1 MPGLDGN
8 MEHISAAEIGQNRLQ
23 QFGQEWGIEIY
34 LPPDPLMRP
43 ETPPSYQTESD
54 HALAEELLKRQ
65 RMSESHGSHGKVG
78 LSRAFTTKKKH
89 WEYKEIYNALT
100 THVINKGAPGVAQAL
115 ITKLNLVGGNVN
127 LAQKSRT
134 SLLTRRKSLD
144 LAERSQVLQR
154 AVENGQREMV
164 EVLLPFA
171 DALSLDTALP
181 IAFQNQDTSLAML
194 LVSYGA
200 SVASTEECQDAF
212 RRVCAQGGN
221 ADLVSM
227 VLVSDG
233 QPAHE
238 CVSQCMVDAARAGCL
253 STVVALSQST
263 ADGNHDGAAALKTAI
278 GLGRRDIT
286 LAILL
291 GHKPP
296 GEPGLSD
303 AFEQLMHHQNINA
316 NEKTT
321 LAEVLLCAGA
331 GGDAV
336 ARALAHASAID
347 YLDMVHLLVQYDAS
361 VEYDNAVALKKA
373 ISKGKMDLA
382 EILLNGTAP
391 LNPTLASECV
401 AAMPKKMR
409 FEDRQKLL
417 DLLLRKGA
425 SGEALDEAL
434 VDAAEAGDAESA
446 KLLVTAQFPGKVVG
460 DRSLKKGPRSMVFE
474 RHEVASADHK
484 GALALQLAVKHSNV
498 PIVKV
503 ILANRPPTNEA
514 MAQVFP
520 SVRNLPRLERYQ
532 MTEAFLAAGVS
543 GPSVHSA
550 LQNVVDELPPH
561 RDDRLVALLLRS
573 NADVNFN
580 EGAAITA
587 AISQKDMSLFTR
599 LMRSNP
605 TPTTAA
611 KALPLSLVVN
621 NPDKRLRMVSQL
633 LAAGG
638 GQDGTQASAAV
649 NKLLQVKPIDKALL
663 KVLLEQG
670 NVDIN
675 TNGGMGV
682 IYAMQDSDAEV
693 LQLIL
698 DLGAPNAKTVEQAMQ
713 HISSFP
719 SGATKA
725 EKLGALLRKAQ
736 SPEVINKLLVE
747 EVHAIAKIP
756 LEERTMS
763 VARTL
768 LANGADINAFN
779 GEALCRAVASADTP
793 VVDLLFR
800 ACPSPHTLSFAMP
813 HALRIKDP
821 MDRLTFAQRILE
833 GGIPP
838 VEVNRALVFAV
849 NTYPD
854 DIPLINALLAYADTN
869 DGTALIEAIKAE
881 SQDVVELIL
890 GKKKFSSEV
899 LNHSFTQAAKGK
911 NRRQRS
917 ISCGSL
923 LKAGASGEA
932 VSDALLAAAT
942 DGDLELGTII
952 VQNGGSIDHKDG
964 QAIVEACRSGAAG
977 VLGMLL
983 SGEGTVAQPVLQKS
997 FQAAT
1002 EISDLEKRA
1011 DIFKLLLQ
1019 QGVTGEVVD
1028 AQLISAERYG
1038 DAGTGLLRLL
1048 LAYGASPDYQN
1059 GEAVAMAIKSA
1070 FLANLEMLLGIVEV
1084 GGKQKKPSSATL
1096 VRAID
1101 SCWDLSRDTRYT
1113 VMTWI
1118 FQAGKP
1124 VPSTLHSAL
1133 GRVVNEEDPEERLIQ
1148 LLIAN
1153 RANPAANGCQT
1164 LIDGTRT
1171 LPPSI
1176 FTHLLESKV
1185 TREDASETFKQAF
1198 ALENVESWLSDT
1210 GLEIARLLLGKGAF
1224 GDGVSSAFAAILSKY
1239 AEDPG
1244 NLTQSFMELLLA
1256 HNANVNSNQ
1265 GEALQIAAS
1274 QGKPDLVR
1282 RLLQQN
1288 PNAESLTLAIRRIF
1302 DSEATVDEICE
1313 LIQLLTGHSEGEN
1326 RADVMFTYPDSEPVV
1341 VRALSRFPRS
1351 TAVLQALLDA
1361 GYYHDQMISY
1371 QVMPEVEENEQV
1383 TLLAWAL
1390 LQPQKKISS
1399 AVITLLIDRG
1409 AKVNFETR
1417 ITRITPLMLAID
1429 ARRQDIVKALLL
1441 GGAEVDITDA
1451 TGRSPLSTAS
1461 AIGGDLAI
1469 TMMSNL
1475 LAAGAS
1481 RNDGSLHN
1489 AARELNV
1496 QAMQILVEYRHEPD
1510 FPSPQHGGR
1519 SALGELCLHAADVGP
1534 ITAIKE
1540 KAMERAINLL
1550 LQDSD
1555 ITVQTDGKS
1564 VLLLALESVDP
1575 LTTAK
1580 VLLRADMWKYIN
1592 KPFNQYTDGTF
1603 TYSPTQYVSR
1613 VMPQTDVTPQLLTL
1627 LKANRGTD
1635 VYYANSGPQPEGA
1648 VGMPEIV
1655 LSAEQERKARLER
1668 AARES
1673 EDHAASIARQK
1684 ELAAVQAQI
1693 WAAQAELED
1702 VRKQR
1707 AHNEELSAIQERAH
1721 VEEQLFA
1728 KAMAQQ
1734 RARQTEEVMHQQALT
1749 DANVRRARDVG
1760 NTELALEN
1768 QRQSRML
1775 EWERDLG
1782 NERVGNANQLS
1793 SIRLREREEM
1803 DRFDKSADGRFRDR
1817 IREQKKLVD
1826 SQNSLATNLG
1836 GQGQAAR
1843 RQQIGYVS
1851 GELD

>member
-1 MPGLDGN
+1 
-8 MEHISAAEIGQNRLQ
+8 MEHATAAEIGQTRLQ
-23 QFGQEWGIEIY
+23 ELGQEWGIESY
-34 LPPDPLMRP
+34 LPPDPVLRP

-54 HALAEELLKRQ
+54 ESLAEELLRRQ
-65 RMSESHGSHGKVG
+65 RLSDSHSHHGKVG
-78 LSRAFTTKKKH
+78 LTRAFTTKKKN

-100 THVINKGAPGVAQAL
+100 THVTNKGSPGVAQAL
-115 ITKLNLVGGNVN
+115 IAKLNLVGGNVN

-181 IAFQNQDTSLAML
+181 ITFQNQDTSLAML

-200 SVASTEECQDAF
+200 SVASSEDCQEAF
-212 RRVCAQGGN
+212 RRICAQGEN
-221 ADLVSM
+221 AYLVSM

-233 QPAHE
+233 RPSPE

-263 ADGNHDGAAALKTAI
+263 ADGNHDGAAALKAAV
-278 GLGRRDIT
+278 GLGRRDIAI
-286 LAILL
+286 AILL
-291 GHKPP
+291 GYKPP
-296 GEPGLSD
+296 DQLGLSE
-303 AFEQLMHHQNINA
+303 AFEQVMHHQNINA
-316 NEKTT
+316 NEKTM
-321 LAEVLLCAGA
+321 LAEALLCAGA
-331 GGDAV
+331 GGDSV
-336 ARALAHASAID
+336 ARALIHASATD
-347 YLDMVHLLVQYDAS
+347 YLDMVHLLVSYGAS
-361 VEYDNAVALKKA
+361 IEYENAVAVRKA

-382 EILLNGTAP
+382 EILLSGSAP
-391 LNPTLASECV
+391 LNSIQASECV
-401 AAMPKKMR
+401 EAMPKKMR
-409 FEDRQKLL
+409 FEDRQMLL
-417 DLLLRKGA
+417 NLLLRKGA
-425 SGEALDEAL
+425 CGTSLDEAL
-434 VDAAEAGDAESA
+434 IDAAEAGDVESA
-446 KLLVTAQFPGKVVG
+446 KLLVTSQFPGKVVG

-484 GALALQLAVKHSNV
+484 GALALQLAVKQRNV
-498 PIVKV
+498 PIMKL
-503 ILANRPPTNEA
+503 ILANRPPANDA

-599 LMRSNP
+599 LMKSHP
-605 TPTTAA
+605 TPKTAA
-611 KALPLSLVVN
+611 KALPLAMTVN
-621 NPDKRLRMVSQL
+621 NLEKRLHMASML
-633 LAAGG
+633 IAAGA
-638 GQDGTQASAAV
+638 GQDSSGVFAAV
-649 NKLLQVKPIDKALL
+649 DKLLQTRPVDKDLL
-663 KVLLEQG
+663 KVLLQQG
-670 NVDIN
+670 NVDMN
-675 TNGGMGV
+675 TNNGMGV
-682 IYAMQDSDAEV
+682 IYAMQDPDPETLEIV
-693 LQLIL
+693 LN
-698 DLGAPNAKTVEQAMQ
+698 LGQPNAKTVEQAM
-713 HISSFP
+713 HHLSSFA
-719 SGATKA
+719 SDAVKA
-725 EKLGALLRKAQ
+725 EKLASLIRKAQ
-736 SPEVINKLLVE
+736 SPEVISNLLIE
-747 EVHAIAKIP
+747 EVQNTLKTP
-756 LEERTMS
+756 LEQRTMS

-768 LANGADINAFN
+768 LANGADVNACN
-779 GEALCRAVASADTP
+779 GEAMCRAVASANTP
-793 VVDLLFR
+793 MVDLLFR
-800 ACPSPHTLSFAMP
+800 ACPNPHTLSFAMP

-838 VEVNRALVFAV
+838 AEVNRALVFAV

-854 DIPLINALLAYADTN
+854 DIPLINALLSHADTK
-869 DGTALIEAIKAE
+869 DGAALIEAIKGE
-881 SQDVVELIL
+881 SQDVVELI
-890 GKKKFSSEV
+890 
-899 LNHSFTQAAKGK
+899 GK

-923 LKAGASGEA
+923 LKAGASGEV

-964 QAIVEACRSGAAG
+964 QAVVEACRSGATD

-983 SGEGTVAQPVLQKS
+983 SGDGKIAQPVLRKG

-1002 EISDLEKRA
+1002 EISGLERRA
-1011 DIFKLLLQ
+1011 EVFKLLLQ

-1028 AQLISAERYG
+1028 AELISAERFG
-1038 DAGTGLLRLL
+1038 DAGTDLLKLL
-1048 LAYGASPDYQN
+1048 LAYGASPDYKN
-1059 GEAVAMAIKSA
+1059 GEAVAMATKTA
-1070 FLANLEMLLGIVEV
+1070 FLSNLEMLLGIVEV
-1084 GGKQKKPSSATL
+1084 GGRQKKPSSATL

-1101 SCWDLSRDTRYT
+1101 SCWSLSRDTRYT
-1113 VMTWI
+1113 VMEWI

-1124 VPSTLHSAL
+1124 APNTLHNAL
-1133 GRVVNEEDPEERLIQ
+1133 CRVINEEDPEERLIQ

-1153 RANPAANGCQT
+1153 RANPAANGCQS
-1164 LIDGTRT
+1164 LIDATRA
-1171 LPPSI
+1171 LPPAM
-1176 FTHLLESKV
+1176 FAHLLESKV
-1185 TREDASETFKQAF
+1185 SREDASEVFRQAF
-1198 ALENVESWLSDT
+1198 AIENVESWLSDT

-1239 AEDPG
+1239 AQDPG
-1244 NLTQSFMELLLA
+1244 NLTQSFLELLLA
-1256 HNANVNSNQ
+1256 HDADINFNQ
-1265 GEALQIAAS
+1265 GEALQIATS

-1282 RLLQQN
+1282 TLLQQN
-1288 PNAESLTLAIRRIF
+1288 PNSESLTLAFRRIF
-1302 DSEATVDEICE
+1302 DAEASEEEICE
-1313 LIQLLTGHSEGEN
+1313 LIQLLTEHGDGEN
-1326 RADVMFTYPDSEPVV
+1326 RVDVMFTYPDSEPVM
-1341 VRALSRFPRS
+1341 VRALTRFPRS
-1351 TAVLQALLDA
+1351 TAILQALLDA
-1361 GYYHDQMISY
+1361 GYYHDQMISHR
-1371 QVMPEVEENEQV
+1371 VMDEVKEHEQV
-1383 TLLAWAL
+1383 TLLVWAL

-1399 AVITLLIDRG
+1399 AVITMLIDRG

-1417 ITRITPLMLAID
+1417 ITRTTPLMLAID

-1441 GGAEVDITDA
+1441 AGAEVDITDS

-1489 AARELNV
+1489 AARELNL

-1519 SALGELCLHAADVGP
+1519 SALGELCLHAADAGE

-1540 KAMERAINLL
+1540 KAMERAINFLL
-1550 LQDSD
+1550 RDSD
-1555 ITVQTDGKS
+1555 ITVQSDGKS
-1564 VLLLALESVDP
+1564 
-1575 LTTAK
+1575 
-1580 VLLRADMWKYIN
+1580 VLLRADMWKHIN
-1592 KPFNQYTDGTF
+1592 KPFNQYTDGAF

-1613 VMPQTDVTPQLLTL
+1613 VLPQTEATPQLLAL

-1635 VYYANSGPQPEGA
+1635 VYYANAGPQPEGA
-1648 VGMPEIV
+1648 IGMPESV

-1673 EDHAASIARQK
+1673 EDHAALIARQK
-1684 ELAAVQAQI
+1684 ELATVQAQI

-1702 VRKQR
+1702 TRKKR
-1707 AHNEELSAIQERAH
+1707 AHHEDLSAIQERAY

-1734 RARQTEEVMHQQALT
+1734 RARQTEEVMHQKALT

-1803 DRFDKSADGRFRDR
+1803 DQFDKSADGRFRER
-1817 IREQKKLVD
+1817 VREQKKLVD
-1826 SQNSLATNLG
+1826 SQNNLATNLG
-1836 GQGQAAR
+1836 NQGQGQATR

>member
-1 MPGLDGN
+1 
-8 MEHISAAEIGQNRLQ
+8 MEHTSAAENGQSRLQ
-23 QFGQEWGIEIY
+23 ELGQEWGIDAY

-54 HALAEELLKRQ
+54 DSLAEELLRRQ
-65 RMSESHGSHGKVG
+65 RMSDSQSSHGKG
-78 LSRAFTTKKKH
+78 LSRAFTTKKKN
-89 WEYKEIYNALT
+89 WEYKEIYNALS
-100 THVINKGAPGVAQAL
+100 THVTNRGAPGVAQAL
-115 ITKLNLVGGNVN
+115 IAKLNLVGGNVN

-181 IAFQNQDTSLAML
+181 VALRNQDTSLAML

-200 SVASTEECQDAF
+200 SVASTEDCQEAF
-212 RRVCAQGGN
+212 RRICAQGGN

-233 QPAHE
+233 RSSQE

-263 ADGNHDGAAALKTAI
+263 ADGNHDGAAALKAAI
-278 GLGRRDIT
+278 GLGRRDIA

-291 GHKPP
+291 GDKPP
-296 GEPGLSD
+296 DQQGLSD

-316 NEKTT
+316 NEKTM
-321 LAEVLLCAGA
+321 LAEALLCAGA
-331 GGDAV
+331 GGDSV
-336 ARALAHASAID
+336 ARALIHASATD
-347 YLDMVHLLVQYDAS
+347 YLDMVHLLVYYGAS
-361 VEYDNAVALKKA
+361 IEYENAVALRRA
-373 ISKGKMDLA
+373 ISKSKMDLA
-382 EILLNGTAP
+382 EILLNGSSP
-391 LNPTLASECV
+391 LNSIQASECV
-401 AAMPKKMR
+401 EAMPKKMR
-409 FEDRQKLL
+409 FEDRQMLL
-417 DLLLRKGA
+417 KLLLRKGA

-434 VDAAEAGDAESA
+434 VDAAEAGDVESA
-446 KLLVTAQFPGKVVG
+446 KLLVTPQFPGKVVG
-460 DRSLKKGPRSMVFE
+460 DRDLKRGPRSMIFE
-474 RHEVASADHK
+474 RHEVASAEHK
-484 GALALQLAVKHSNV
+484 GALALQLAVKQCNV
-498 PIVKV
+498 PIMKL
-503 ILANRPPTNEA
+503 ILANRPPTNDA
-514 MAQVFP
+514 MAQIFP
-520 SVRNLPRLERYQ
+520 SVRNLPRLERFQ
-532 MTEAFLAAGVS
+532 MTEAFLAAGLS

-599 LMRSNP
+599 LMKSNP
-605 TPTTAA
+605 TPKTAA
-611 KALPLSLVVN
+611 KALPKAIMVN
-621 NPDKRLRMVSQL
+621 KPEKRLHMVSML
-633 LAAGG
+633 IAAGA
-638 GQDGTQASAAV
+638 GQDGSRVFAAV
-649 NKLLQVKPIDKALL
+649 DKLLQTKPVDKDLL
-663 KVLLEQG
+663 KILLQQG
-670 NVDIN
+670 NVDMN
-675 TNGGMGV
+675 TNNGMGV
-682 IYAMQDSDAEV
+682 IYAMQDPDPETLEIV
-693 LQLIL
+693 L
-698 DLGAPNAKTVEQAMQ
+698 DLGNPNAKTVEQAMQ
-713 HISSFP
+713 HLSSF
-719 SGATKA
+719 SSDAVKA
-725 EKLGALLRKAQ
+725 EKLGALIRKAQ
-736 SPEVINKLLVE
+736 SPEVISKLLVD
-747 EVHAIAKIP
+747 EVQNTLKTP
-756 LEERTMS
+756 LEKRTMS

-768 LANGADINAFN
+768 LANGADINAYN

-793 VVDLLFR
+793 MVDLLFR
-800 ACPSPHTLSFAMP
+800 ACPNPHTLSFAMP
-813 HALRIKDP
+813 HALRIKDL

-854 DIPLINALLAYADTN
+854 DIPLINALLSYADTK
-869 DGTALIEAIKAE
+869 DGLALIEAIKGE
-881 SQDVVELIL
+881 SQDVVELML
-890 GKKKFSSEV
+890 GKKKFTPEV
-899 LNHSFTQAAKGK
+899 LNHGFAQATRGK

-917 ISCGSL
+917 ISCNSL
-923 LKAGASGEA
+923 LKAGASGEV

-952 VQNGGSIDHKDG
+952 VQNGGSIEHKDG
-964 QAIVEACRSGAAG
+964 QAVVEACRSGAAG
-977 VLGMLL
+977 VLSMLL
-983 SGEGTVAQPVLQKS
+983 SGNGDIAQPVLRKG

-1002 EISDLEKRA
+1002 EISDLERRA
-1011 DIFKLLLQ
+1011 EIFKLLLQ

-1028 AQLISAERYG
+1028 AELISAERFG
-1038 DAGTGLLRLL
+1038 DTGTDLLKLL
-1048 LAYGASPDYQN
+1048 LAYGASPDYKN
-1059 GEAVAMAIKSA
+1059 GEAVAMATKSA
-1070 FLANLEMLLGIVEV
+1070 FLANLEMLLGIIEV
-1084 GGKQKKPSSATL
+1084 GGRQKKPSSATL

-1101 SCWDLSRDTRYT
+1101 SCWNLSRDTRYT

-1124 VPSTLHSAL
+1124 APSTLHSAL
-1133 GRVVNEEDPEERLIQ
+1133 SRVVNEEDPEERLIQ
-1148 LLIAN
+1148 LLITN

-1164 LIDGTRT
+1164 LIDATHT
-1171 LPPSI
+1171 LPPTM
-1176 FTHLLESKV
+1176 FAHLLESKV
-1185 TREDASETFKQAF
+1185 SRDDASVVFRQAF
-1198 ALENVESWLSDT
+1198 AIENVESWLSDT
-1210 GLEIARLLLGKGAF
+1210 GLGMARLLLGKGAF
-1224 GDGVSSAFAAILSKY
+1224 GDGVSSAFAAILNKY

-1256 HNANVNSNQ
+1256 HDADINSNQ

-1288 PNAESLTLAIRRIF
+1288 PNAESLTLAFRRIF
-1302 DSEATVDEICE
+1302 DAEASEDEICE
-1313 LIQLLTGHSEGEN
+1313 LIQLLTEHGDSEN
-1326 RADVMFTYPDSEPVV
+1326 RVDVMFTYPDSEPVM

-1351 TAVLQALLDA
+1351 TAILQALLDA
-1361 GYYHDQMISY
+1361 GYYHDQMISHR
-1371 QVMPEVEENEQV
+1371 VSNEVEKHEQV
-1383 TLLAWAL
+1383 TLLEWAL

-1399 AVITLLIDRG
+1399 AVITMLINRG

-1429 ARRQDIVKALLL
+1429 ARRQDIVKSLLL
-1441 GGAEVDITDA
+1441 AGAEVDITDA

-1489 AARELNV
+1489 AARELNL
-1496 QAMQILVEYRHEPD
+1496 QAMQILMEYRHEPD

-1519 SALGELCLHAADVGP
+1519 SALGELCLHAADSGE

-1540 KAMERAINLL
+1540 KAMERAINFL

-1555 ITVQTDGKS
+1555 ITIQTDGKS

-1592 KPFNQYTDGTF
+1592 KPFNQYTDGAF
-1603 TYSPTQYVSR
+1603 TYSPTQYVLR
-1613 VMPQTDVTPQLLTL
+1613 VMPQSDVTPQL
-1627 LKANRGTD
+1627 ANRGTD

-1648 VGMPEIV
+1648 IGMPESV

-1673 EDHAASIARQK
+1673 EDHAAVIARQK

-1702 VRKQR
+1702 VRKKR
-1707 AHNEELSAIQERAH
+1707 AHHEDLSAIQERAH

-1734 RARQTEEVMHQQALT
+1734 RARQTEEVMHQKALT
-1749 DANVRRARDVG
+1749 DANVRRTRDVG
-1760 NTELALEN
+1760 NAELALEN

-1775 EWERDLG
+1775 EWEREVG
-1782 NERVGNANQLS
+1782 NERVGNATQLS

-1826 SQNSLATNLG
+1826 SQSHLAANLG
-1836 GQGQAAR
+1836 NQGQAGR

>member
-1 MPGLDGN
+1 
-8 MEHISAAEIGQNRLQ
+8 MEHPSAAEIGQNRLQ
-23 QFGQEWGIEIY
+23 KLGQEWGIETY
-34 LPPDPLMRP
+34 SPPNPLMRP

-54 HALAEELLKRQ
+54 DALAEELLKRQ

-100 THVINKGAPGVAQAL
+100 THVTNKGAPGVAQAL
-115 ITKLNLVGGNVN
+115 IAKLNLVGGNVN

-181 IAFQNQDTSLAML
+181 ISLQNQDTSLAML

-212 RRVCAQGGN
+212 RRICAQGGN

-233 QPAHE
+233 RPAHE

-253 STVVALSQST
+253 STVMALSQSS

-278 GLGRRDIT
+278 
-286 LAILL
+286 A
-291 GHKPP
+291 P
-296 GEPGLSD
+296 GEPGLSEV
-303 AFEQLMHHQNINA
+303 FEQLMHHQNINA

-331 GGDAV
+331 GGDSV
-336 ARALAHASAID
+336 ARALVHASAID

-361 VEYDNAVALKKA
+361 VEYDNAVALKRA
-373 ISKGKMDLA
+373 ISKGKLDLA
-382 EILLNGTAP
+382 DILLNGTAP
-391 LNPTLASECV
+391 LNPALASECV

-434 VDAAEAGDAESA
+434 VDAAEAGDADSA
-446 KLLVTAQFPGKVVG
+446 KLLVTSQFPGKVVG

-474 RHEVASADHK
+474 RHEVASSDHK
-484 GALALQLAVKHSNV
+484 GALALQLAVKQSNV
-498 PIVKV
+498 PMMKV
-503 ILANRPPTNEA
+503 ILANRPPANEA

-561 RDDRLVALLLRS
+561 RDDRLIALLLRS

-587 AISQKDMSLFTR
+587 AISQKRHELIYSPNEEQPYPYDSGQG
-599 LMRSNP
+599 
-605 TPTTAA
+605 TTFGHDAT
-611 KALPLSLVVN
+611 
-621 NPDKRLRMVSQL
+621 
-633 LAAGG
+633 GG
-638 GQDGTQASAAV
+638 GQDATHVSAAV
-649 NKLLQVKPIDKALL
+649 DKVLQANPVDKALL

-675 TNGGMGV
+675 TNNGMGV
-682 IYAMQDSDAEV
+682 IHATQDSDPEV
-693 LQLIL
+693 LQLVL
-698 DLGAPNAKTVEQAMQ
+698 DLGRPNEKTVEQAMQ
-713 HISSFP
+713 HLSNFP
-719 SGATKA
+719 SGASKA
-725 EKLGALLRKAQ
+725 EKLSALLRKSQ
-736 SPEVINKLLVE
+736 SPEVISKLLVE
-747 EVHAIAKIP
+747 EVHAIVKIP

-869 DGTALIEAIKAE
+869 DGTALIEAIKGE

-899 LNHSFTQAAKGK
+899 LNQSFTQATRGK

-923 LKAGASGEA
+923 LKAGASGEV

-964 QAIVEACRSGAAG
+964 QAIVEACRSGATG

-983 SGEGTVAQPVLQKS
+983 SGEAKVAQPVLRKG

-1038 DAGTGLLRLL
+1038 DAGTGLLKLL
-1048 LAYGASPDYQN
+1048 LAYGASPDYKN
-1059 GEAVAMAIKSA
+1059 GEAVAMAIESA
-1070 FLANLEMLLGIVEV
+1070 FLTNLEMLLGIVEV
-1084 GGKQKKPSSATL
+1084 GGSK
-1096 VRAID
+1096 R
-1101 SCWDLSRDTRYT
+1101 SRLRPH
-1113 VMTWI
+1113 W
-1118 FQAGKP
+1118 
-1124 VPSTLHSAL
+1124 
-1133 GRVVNEEDPEERLIQ
+1133 VVNEEDPEERLIQ

-1153 RANPAANGCQT
+1153 RANPTANGCQT

-1171 LPPSI
+1171 LPPSM
-1176 FTHLLESKV
+1176 FAHLLESKV
-1185 TREDASETFKQAF
+1185 TSEDASEVFKQAF
-1198 ALENVESWLSDT
+1198 ALENVESWLSNT
-1210 GLEIARLLLGKGAF
+1210 GLEIARLLLKKGAV
-1224 GDGVSSAFAAILSKY
+1224 GDGVSSAFAAILGKY
-1239 AEDPG
+1239 AKDPG
-1244 NLTQSFMELLLA
+1244 NLTQSFLELLLA
-1256 HNANVNSNQ
+1256 HNADVNFNQ
-1265 GEALQIAAS
+1265 GEALQVAAS
-1274 QGKPDLVR
+1274 QGKSDLVR

-1288 PNAESLTLAIRRIF
+1288 PNTEALTLAFRRIF
-1302 DSEATVDEICE
+1302 DTETTEDEICE

-1326 RADVMFTYPDSEPVV
+1326 RVDVMFTYPDSEPVM

-1361 GYYHDQMISY
+1361 GYYHDQMTSC

-1383 TLLAWAL
+1383 TLLAWAI

-1399 AVITLLIDRG
+1399 TVITLLINRG
-1409 AKVNFETR
+1409 AKVDFETR

-1441 GGAEVDITDA
+1441 AGAEVDITDA

-1540 KAMERAINLL
+1540 KAMERAINFL

-1555 ITVQTDGKS
+1555 ITVQSDGKS

-1580 VLLRADMWKYIN
+1580 VLLRAGMWKYIN

-1613 VMPQTDVTPQLLTL
+1613 VMPQTQVTPQLLAL
-1627 LKANRGTD
+1627 IKANRGTD

-1648 VGMPEIV
+1648 VGMPEVV
-1655 LSAEQERKARLER
+1655 LSAEQERKARLDR

-1707 AHNEELSAIQERAH
+1707 AHSEELSAIQERAH

-1734 RARQTEEVMHQQALT
+1734 RARQTEEVLHQQALT

-1826 SQNSLATNLG
+1826 SQNNLATNLG

>member
-1 MPGLDGN
+1 
-8 MEHISAAEIGQNRLQ
+8 MEHPSAADHGQRRLQ
-23 QFGQEWGIEIY
+23 ELAEEWGVESY
-34 LPPDPLMRP
+34 MPPEPLMRP

-54 HALAEELLKRQ
+54 DALAEELLKRQ
-65 RMSESHGSHGKVG
+65 RMSDSQSSHGKG
-78 LSRAFTTKKKH
+78 LSRAFTTKKKN

-100 THVINKGAPGVAQAL
+100 THVTNKGAPGVAQAL
-115 ITKLNLVGGNVN
+115 IAKLNLVGGNVN
-127 LAQKSRT
+127 LAQKSKT

-200 SVASTEECQDAF
+200 SVASTEDCLEAF
-212 RRVCAQGGN
+212 RQITAQGGN

-233 QPAHE
+233 RPSEE
-238 CVSQCMVDAARAGCL
+238 CVSQCMVDAVRAGCL

-263 ADGNHDGAAALKTAI
+263 ADGNHDGAAALKAAI
-278 GLGRRDIT
+278 DLGRRDIAI
-286 LAILL
+286 AILL
-291 GHKPP
+291 GNKPP
-296 GEPGLSD
+296 SPSGLSD

-316 NEKTT
+316 NEKTM
-321 LAEVLLCAGA
+321 LAEALLCAGA

-336 ARALAHASAID
+336 ARALIQASATEF
-347 YLDMVHLLVQYDAS
+347 LDMVHMLVHYGAS
-361 VEYDNAVALKKA
+361 IEYENAVALRKA
-373 ISKGKMDLA
+373 ISKGKMDLV
-382 EILLNGTAP
+382 EILLNGNAP
-391 LNPTLASECV
+391 LNSIQASECV
-401 AAMPKKMR
+401 EAMPKKIR
-409 FEDRQKLL
+409 FEDRQLL
-417 DLLLRKGA
+417 LNLLLRKGA
-425 SGEALDEAL
+425 SGAALDEAL
-434 VDAAEAGDAESA
+434 VDAAEAGDVESA

-460 DRSLKKGPRSMVFE
+460 TRDLKRGPRSMIFE
-474 RHEVASADHK
+474 RHEVASSDHK
-484 GALALQLAVKHSNV
+484 GALALQLAVKQSNV
-498 PIVKV
+498 PIMKV
-503 ILANRPPTNEA
+503 ILANRPPTNDA

-520 SVRNLPRLERYQ
+520 SVRNLPRLERFQ

-599 LMRSNP
+599 LMKSHP
-605 TPTTAA
+605 TSVTAA
-611 KALPLSLVVN
+611 KALPRAILVN
-621 NPDKRLRMVSQL
+621 NPEKRLHMVSML
-633 LAAGG
+633 MSAGG
-638 GQDGTQASAAV
+638 GQDGSALFPAV
-649 NKLLQVKPIDKALL
+649 DKLLQTRPVDKALL
-663 KVLLEQG
+663 KVLLQQN
-670 NVDIN
+670 NVDMN
-675 TNGGMGV
+675 TNDGMAV
-682 IYAMQDSDAEV
+682 IYALQDPDPETLEIV
-693 LQLIL
+693 LN
-698 DLGAPNAKTVEQAMQ
+698 LGQPSAKTVEQAMQ
-713 HISSFP
+713 HLSSLSSDSF
-719 SGATKA
+719 KA
-725 EKLGALLRKAQ
+725 EKLGALLRRAQ
-736 SPEVINKLLVE
+736 SPEVISKLLIE
-747 EVHAIAKIP
+747 EVQNILKTP
-756 LEERTMS
+756 LEKRTMS
-763 VARTL
+763 VVGTL
-768 LANGADINAFN
+768 LANGADINEHN
-779 GEALCRAVASADTP
+779 GEALCRAVAAADTP
-793 VVDLLFR
+793 MVDLLFR
-800 ACPSPHTLSFAMP
+800 ANPNPHTLSFAMP

-854 DIPLINALLAYADTN
+854 DIPLINALLSYADTK
-869 DGTALIEAIKAE
+869 DGLALIEAIKGE
-881 SQDVVELIL
+881 SQDVVELML
-890 GKKKFSSEV
+890 GKKKFTPEV
-899 LNHSFTQAAKGK
+899 LNNGFAQATRGK

-923 LKAGASGEA
+923 LKAGASGEV

-964 QAIVEACRSGAAG
+964 QAVVEACRSGATG

-983 SGEGTVAQPVLQKS
+983 SGEGHIAQQVLQKG

-1002 EISDLEKRA
+1002 EISDLERRA
-1011 DIFKLLLQ
+1011 EIFKLLLQ
-1019 QGVTGEVVD
+1019 QGITGEVVD
-1028 AQLISAERYG
+1028 AQLISAERFG
-1038 DAGTGLLRLL
+1038 DAGTDLLKLL
-1048 LAYGASPDYQN
+1048 LAYGASPDYKN
-1059 GEAVAMAIKSA
+1059 GEAVAMATKSA
-1070 FLANLEMLLGIVEV
+1070 FLANLEMLLGITEV

-1101 SCWDLSRDTRYT
+1101 SCWNLSRDTRYT
-1113 VMTWI
+1113 VMSWI

-1124 VPSTLHSAL
+1124 APSTLHSAL

-1148 LLIAN
+1148 LLVAN
-1153 RANPAANGCQT
+1153 RASPAASGCQT
-1164 LIDGTRT
+1164 LIDATRT
-1171 LPPSI
+1171 LPPSM
-1176 FTHLLESKV
+1176 FAHLLESKV
-1185 TREDASETFKQAF
+1185 SPEDSSLVFKQAF
-1198 ALENVESWLSDT
+1198 ALENVGSWLSAS
-1210 GLEIARLLLGKGAF
+1210 GLEIARLLLGKGAS

-1256 HNANVNSNQ
+1256 HDADINYNQ
-1265 GEALQIAAS
+1265 GEALQVAAS

-1288 PNAESLTLAIRRIF
+1288 PNTESLTLAFRRIF
-1302 DSEATVDEICE
+1302 DVETSEDDICE
-1313 LIQLLTGHSEGEN
+1313 LIHLFTEHDDTEN
-1326 RADVMFTYPDSEPVV
+1326 RVDVMYTYPDAEPVII
-1341 VRALSRFPRS
+1341 RALSRFPRS
-1351 TAVLQALLDA
+1351 TAILQALLDA

-1371 QVMPEVEENEQV
+1371 QVMDEVEEHEQV

-1399 AVITLLIDRG
+1399 AVISMLIDKG

-1429 ARRQDIVKALLL
+1429 ARRQDVVKSLLL
-1441 GGAEVDITDA
+1441 AGAEVDVTDA

-1461 AIGGDLAI
+1461 AIGGELAI

-1496 QAMQILVEYRHEPD
+1496 QAMQILTEYRHEPD

-1519 SALGELCLHAADVGP
+1519 SALGELCLHAADSGHT
-1534 ITAIKE
+1534 TAIKE
-1540 KAMERAINLL
+1540 KAMEKAINFL

-1555 ITVQTDGKS
+1555 ITLQSDGKS

-1580 VLLRADMWKYIN
+1580 VLLRADMWKHIN
-1592 KPFNQYTDGTF
+1592 KPFNQYTDGQF
-1603 TYSPTQYVSR
+1603 TYSPTQYVLR
-1613 VMPQTDVTPQLLTL
+1613 VLPQTEITPQILAL

-1648 VGMPEIV
+1648 MGMPESV
-1655 LSAEQERKARLER
+1655 LSAEQERKARMER

-1673 EDHAASIARQK
+1673 EDHAAMIARQK

-1702 VRKQR
+1702 ARKKR
-1707 AHNEELSAIQERAH
+1707 AHSEELSAIQERAH

-1728 KAMAQQ
+1728 KALAQQ
-1734 RARQTEEVMHQQALT
+1734 RAKQTEEVMHQQTLT
-1749 DANVRRARDVG
+1749 DVNVRRAHDVG
-1760 NTELALEN
+1760 NAELALES

-1782 NERVGNANQLS
+1782 NERAGNANQLS
-1793 SIRLREREEM
+1793 SIRLQERTEL
-1803 DRFDKSADGRFRDR
+1803 DRLDKNADTRFRDR
-1817 IREQKKLVD
+1817 IREQKKLVE

-1836 GQGQAAR
+1836 SQGQAAR